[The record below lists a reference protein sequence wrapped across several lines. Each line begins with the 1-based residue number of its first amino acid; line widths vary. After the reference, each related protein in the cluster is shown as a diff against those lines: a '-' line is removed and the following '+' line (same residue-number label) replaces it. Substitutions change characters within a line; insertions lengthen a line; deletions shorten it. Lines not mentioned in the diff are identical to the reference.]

1 LRAIWSHWHA
11 VAPDPFAKRLFA
23 AATPHVAAKQHAIF
37 HGKYVAGVCKIAV
50 GGARGVFNEAV
61 SDKKRED
68 LGDKL
73 DAWTR
78 EGRGVAG

>member
-1 LRAIWSHWHA
+1 M
-11 VAPDPFAKRLFA
+11 
-23 AATPHVAAKQHAIF
+23 AAKQHAIF